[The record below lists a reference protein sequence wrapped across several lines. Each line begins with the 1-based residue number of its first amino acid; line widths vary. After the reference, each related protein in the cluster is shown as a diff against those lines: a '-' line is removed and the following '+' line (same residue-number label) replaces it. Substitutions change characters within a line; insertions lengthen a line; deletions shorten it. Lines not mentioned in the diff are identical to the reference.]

1 MLQLCALAM
10 AYGRR
15 KYVELQ
21 FEKIFFMLK
30 PKNVPKSFNS
40 TLTYIHFP
48 SILTCTRQTVLN
60 IYSRIFE
67 SLAGCIK
74 KLSAFDF
81 Y

>member
-1 MLQLCALAM
+1 MEQYNMTFTILVVIYIAYKKLEMLQLCALAI

-48 SILTCTRQTVLN
+48 SILTCT
-60 IYSRIFE
+60 
-67 SLAGCIK
+67 
-74 KLSAFDF
+74 
-81 Y
+81 